1 MTAPLVITLPYPPSA
16 NRYWSTRVVEV
27 KATGKLTAVTY
38 VSDDAKAYKNRVAW
52 MVRAAGVRAPI
63 EGRVAFHVRLY
74 PNRPQDWQ
82 TRQRKMGAAWDDSV
96 QCIDLDNAN
105 KVLLDALKGVAIVDD
120 KWVRQLHCERMEP
133 DGGDARV
140 MVAIIA
146 IPAEQPQVDLLEAA
160 L

>member
-1 MTAPLVITLPYPPSA
+1 MPSAIVITLPYPLSA
-16 NRYWSTRVVEV
+16 NKYWRPVHSGNHITIVPT
-27 KATGKLTAVTY
+27 K
-38 VSDDAKAYKNRVAW
+38 DAKAYKERVAW
-52 MVRAAGVRAPI
+52 LARAAGVRAPI

-82 TRQRKMGAAWDDSV
+82 TRQRKMGATWDDSV

-120 KWVRQLHCERMEP
+120 KWVRKLHCERMEP

-140 MVAIIA
+140 MVAVIA
-146 IPAEQPQVDLLEAA
+146 IPAEQPQGDLLGAA
-160 L
+160 A